1 MGTIKKTLD
10 KLDGKLLSIERNTEE
25 GKYELK
31 IGLPASWVFKSTD
44 YVGLEE
50 IAKNKDGV
58 LLKVF
63 SDDEAVCIDDLIEFV
78 KVIIDTNEKI
88 AQKEEEYNKL
98 MEERKKQLQDEF
110 SKYEEE
116 LDQLR
121 EKSFKSMA
129 DEEEE
134 EDDKKKDEKKKP
146 TSPKPPKS
154 RIIREGKPP
163 EKPKKEKDDSDS
175 LEELENKLTD

>member
-1 MGTIKKTLD
+1 MRTIKKILD

-25 GKYELK
+25 GKYELQ
-31 IGLPASWVFKSTD
+31 IGLPATWVYKSTD

-50 IAKNKDGV
+50 IAKNDDGV

-78 KVIIDTNEKI
+78 GVIIDTNEKI

-110 SKYEEE
+110 SKYEDE
-116 LDQLR
+116 LDELR
-121 EKSFKSMA
+121 EKSFRSMSDEQ
-129 DEEEE
+129 DEE
-134 EDDKKKDEKKKP
+134 DVKKKP
-146 TSPKPPKS
+146 TPPKPPKG
-154 RIIREGKPP
+154 RTIKEGKAPDNA
-163 EKPKKEKDDSDS
+163 KKKKDDSDS
-175 LEELENKLTD
+175 MEELEDKLID